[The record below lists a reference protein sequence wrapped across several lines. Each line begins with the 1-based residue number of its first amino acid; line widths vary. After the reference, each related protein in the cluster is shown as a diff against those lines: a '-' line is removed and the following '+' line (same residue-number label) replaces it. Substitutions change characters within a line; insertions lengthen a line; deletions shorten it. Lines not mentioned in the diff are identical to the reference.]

1 MNSCPPADQLSRLLT
16 EELPATETA
25 AVEAHLEECVACQ
38 EALERLTAGN
48 AFPMR
53 PKQTGGDTKLLRQL
67 EEQLPTAST
76 PRPAQA
82 EQGPEAAESSPAGP
96 NAVTVV
102 RSAGR
107 HSQTAAEL
115 PLILRKRLLF
125 SAICTWITYALYAL
139 TFLPVFGDRLS
150 VTAFLFMLGVAS
162 MLVLVLRRRRPLSLR
177 QLRAIEVVLFFSM
190 GLYFT
195 WVQLRFHSFDWLS
208 RMAELGWQGVWLMA
222 RAFTFAWFA
231 MIVFYGILIP
241 NTWLRCAVVVG
252 VMAVWAVLLNVA
264 AGFWEATVA
273 GPLRGLFI
281 FECAVNMAL
290 AAALATYGAHR
301 IEVLRA
307 QAAEARKLG
316 QYQLKRRLGSGG
328 MGEVYLAEHVL
339 LRRPCALKLIH
350 PQRAADAQYL
360 HRFER
365 EVQVMAT
372 LSHPNTVEIFD
383 YGHAEDGTFYY
394 VMEYL
399 PGLTVEELVQ
409 GHGPLP
415 PQRAVHLLRQVC
427 GALAEAHGV
436 GLIHRDV
443 KPGNIMV
450 CARGGLHDIAKLL
463 DFGLVHVLG
472 PGLDSQKLTQDG
484 MIAGTPAYM
493 SPEQATGCND
503 LDARSDLYSLGAV
516 AYFLVTGQPPFLRPS
531 AVQTLAAHLS
541 EAVPAPNSLCP
552 DLPDDLQRIILRC
565 LEKDPARRFPDAA
578 ALEHALG
585 HCATAGCWTSEKAV
599 DWWRQLHDSGA
610 SRRTSCSDAA
620 HPPRPASAADSHA

>member
-1 MNSCPPADQLSRLLT
+1 MNSCPLADQLSRLLT

-25 AVEAHLEECVACQ
+25 AIEAHLEECRACQ

-48 AFPMR
+48 AFPKR
-53 PKQTGGDTKLLRQL
+53 PKQTEGDTELLRKF
-67 EEQLPTAST
+67 EEQVPTAGT
-76 PRPAQA
+76 PGRTRA
-82 EQGPEAAESSPAGP
+82 EQGHESAESSPAGL

-107 HSQTAAEL
+107 LSQTAAEI
-115 PLILRKRLLF
+115 PLVLRKRLLF

-139 TFLPVFGDRLS
+139 TFLPVFGDQLS

-195 WVQLRFHSFDWLS
+195 WVQLWFHSFGWLS

-252 VMAVWAVLLNVA
+252 AMAVWAVLLNVA

-273 GPLRGLFI
+273 GPLHGLFI
-281 FECAVNMAL
+281 FECAMNMGL

-316 QYQLKRRLGSGG
+316 QYRLQRRLGSGG
-328 MGEVYLAEHVL
+328 MGEVFLAEHVL

-350 PQRAADAQYL
+350 PQRAGDPQSL
-360 HRFER
+360 RRFER

-399 PGLTVEELVQ
+399 PGLTLEELVQ

-415 PQRAVHLLRQVC
+415 PGRAVHLLRQVC
-427 GALAEAHGV
+427 GALGEAHGV

-443 KPGNIMV
+443 KPANILV
-450 CARGGLHDIAKLL
+450 CVRGGRHDVAKLL
-463 DFGLVHVLG
+463 DFGLVHVFG
-472 PGLDSQKLTQDG
+472 PGLDAQKLTHEG
-484 MIAGTPAYM
+484 MITGTPAYM
-493 SPEQATGCND
+493 SPEQATGRDD

-516 AYFLVTGQPPFLRPS
+516 AYFLLTGQPPFVRPS
-531 AVQTLAAHLS
+531 AVQTLAAHL
-541 EAVPAPNSLCP
+541 EDAVPAPNRLCP
-552 DLPDDLQRIILRC
+552 DLPADLEGVILRC
-565 LEKDPARRFPDAA
+565 LEKEPARRFPDAP

-585 HCATAGCWTSEKAV
+585 HCAGTECWTSERAA
-599 DWWRQLHDSGA
+599 DWWQQHQDARA
-610 SRRTSCSDAA
+610 SLRTI
-620 HPPRPASAADSHA
+620 